1 MPERRKNIKKNT
13 QSNYIQL
20 DFIFLLLA
28 LMIVSI
34 LAIYNAQQ
42 LDQYNENFAMKQT
55 IYFAVGILF
64 VVFVQFIDL
73 DVIYKLSFYFYL
85 FGVLLV
91 MLLYISPNS
100 IARPVNNA
108 KSWFNELPFLTI
120 QPSEVAKIFLILFM
134 AQLIVKHKEK
144 YAISTIKTDFWLVF
158 KLLLTVAV
166 PVAFIVQEPDLG
178 ISLVFLFIT
187 AVFIILSNIDWK
199 LLSTLIVGGIIVVVL
214 SVFLTVNF
222 PNLAEKLLGIKP
234 YQIERVTTWFDP
246 TEQVGND
253 RYQIERSLT
262 TIGSGGLSGKGL
274 NNAEVALPEA
284 HTDFVFSIVGESFG
298 FIGSAG
304 VIFIFFLLIY
314 RLVTLGLSSF
324 EFNPFAAYVC
334 FGFMAM
340 LIIHTFQNIG
350 MTIGLMP
357 ITGVPLLFLSYGGS
371 TTLSTM
377 LLFGIIYR
385 IAVEETRQQ
394 EFLFK

>member
-1 MPERRKNIKKNT
+1 MKERGKNIKKNT

-20 DFIFLLLA
+20 DFIIILLA
-28 LMIVSI
+28 LMIISV

-42 LDQYNENFAMKQT
+42 LGQYNENFALKQT
-55 IYFAVGILF
+55 IYFALGILF
-64 VVFVQFIDL
+64 VISIQFIDL
-73 DVIYKLSFYFYL
+73 DIIYKLSSYFYL

-91 MLLYISPNS
+91 ISLYFSPSS

-120 QPSEVAKIFLILFM
+120 QPSEIAKIFLILFM
-134 AQLIVKHKEK
+134 ARLIVKHKEK
-144 YAISTIKTDFWLVF
+144 YAINTMKTDFWLVT
-158 KLLLTVAV
+158 KLILAV
-166 PVAFIVQEPDLG
+166 GIPVSFIIQEPDLG

-187 AVFIILSNIDWK
+187 AVVIILSNINWK
-199 LLSTLIVGGIIVVVL
+199 LLCTLIVGGGLFVTL
-214 SVFLTVNF
+214 ALFLTVNF
-222 PNLAEKLLGIKP
+222 PDLAEKGLGIKP

-246 TEQVGND
+246 TEQVDND

-262 TIGSGGLSGKGL
+262 TIGSGELTGKGL
-274 NNAEVALPEA
+274 GKAEVALPEA
-284 HTDFVFSIVGESFG
+284 HTDFIFSIVGESFG
-298 FIGSAG
+298 FIGSAI

-324 EFNPFAAYVC
+324 EFSPYAAYIC

-340 LIIHTFQNIG
+340 LVIHTFQNIG

-357 ITGVPLLFLSYGGS
+357 VTGVPLLFLSYGGS
-371 TTLSTM
+371 TVLSTM

-385 IAVEETRQQ
+385 IAVEESRQQ

>member
-20 DFIFLLLA
+20 DFIFLLLT

-42 LDQYNENFAMKQT
+42 LDQYNENFALKQT

-120 QPSEVAKIFLILFM
+120 QPSEIAKIFLILFM

-324 EFNPFAAYVC
+324 EFNPFAAYIC

>member
-20 DFIFLLLA
+20 DFIFLLLT

-42 LDQYNENFAMKQT
+42 LDQYNENFALKQT

-91 MLLYISPNS
+91 MLLYIIPNS
-100 IARPVNNA
+100 IALPVINV

-120 QPSEVAKIFLILFM
+120 QPSEIAKIFLILFM
-134 AQLIVKHKEK
+134 AQLVVKHKEK
-144 YAISTIKTDFWLVF
+144 YAISTIKTDFWLVL

-187 AVFIILSNIDWK
+187 AVFIILSNIYCK
-199 LLSTLIVGGIIVVVL
+199 LLSTLIVVVCIVVVL
-214 SVFLTVNF
+214 YVFLTINF

-246 TEQVGND
+246 TEKVGND

-357 ITGVPLLFLSYGGS
+357 ITGVPLLFLSY
-371 TTLSTM
+371 
-377 LLFGIIYR
+377 
-385 IAVEETRQQ
+385 
-394 EFLFK
+394 